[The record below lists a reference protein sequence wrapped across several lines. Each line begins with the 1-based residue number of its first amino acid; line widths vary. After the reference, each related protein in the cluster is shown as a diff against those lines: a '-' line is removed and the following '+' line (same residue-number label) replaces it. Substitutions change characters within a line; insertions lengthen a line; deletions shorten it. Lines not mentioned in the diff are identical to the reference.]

1 MDMAGVYGNTG
12 SRADYFVT
20 LDKAI
25 QRSKALLA
33 KQAQYSVIEN
43 IDMQLDAMRR
53 WSAND
58 RSPTDEERKRVSIG
72 LIAVRELVDTGDPA
86 MDEYAERISETKGLR
101 RPQWSPLAPASL
113 GLPHEFP
120 LRGTR

>member
-1 MDMAGVYGNTG
+1 MDMAGVYGNIG

-86 MDEYAERISETKGLR
+86 MDEYAD
-101 RPQWSPLAPASL
+101 WLAELNNYFEDWPTDKEAAEADADAFWND
-113 GLPHEFP
+113 HD
-120 LRGTR
+120 